1 VSKYRETEEAR
12 PKGDMHHLVA
22 ESSAE
27 YGNSIQLK
35 MKIIGAFWIRDNVF
49 GTECE
54 KRSRCE
60 IRYRL
65 SFRSFRY
72 GGRERGE
79 GGKEIRKRDS
89 REDYEN
95 RFGTNGIIVL
105 PGASGIST
113 EKGFHRGLLR
123 RRY

>member
-1 VSKYRETEEAR
+1 VSGRKDPGVKFGTA
-12 PKGDMHHLVA
+12 L
-22 ESSAE
+22 
-27 YGNSIQLK
+27 
-35 MKIIGAFWIRDNVF
+35 VF
-49 GTECE
+49 GVSATG
-54 KRSRCE
+54 RT
-60 IRYRL
+60 
-65 SFRSFRY
+65 
-72 GGRERGE
+72 GGTRGE
-79 GGKEIRKRDS
+79 KEIRKRDS